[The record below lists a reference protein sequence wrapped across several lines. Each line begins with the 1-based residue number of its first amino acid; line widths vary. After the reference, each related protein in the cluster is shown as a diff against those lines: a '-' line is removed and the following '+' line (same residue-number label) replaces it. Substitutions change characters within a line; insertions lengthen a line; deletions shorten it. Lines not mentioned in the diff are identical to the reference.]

1 MVPAYTMPKN
11 IEDVVVMRIVVR
23 QGMSRD
29 MADMLMGD
37 IRNAIAEFEQLEY
50 PTTSRIKYENKEH
63 QKGKSLY
70 ALICPVRPQACPEGH
85 AGPPA
90 PDGRPTAGSGQLP
103 YRTVRTA

>member
-1 MVPAYTMPKN
+1 MLLMIDNYDSFTYN
-11 IEDVVVMRIVVR
+11 LVR

-63 QKGKSLY
+63 QKGK
-70 ALICPVRPQACPEGH
+70 VFTH
-85 AGPPA
+85 
-90 PDGRPTAGSGQLP
+90 
-103 YRTVRTA
+103 